1 MNPMK
6 HMIEDL
12 KMALTDWS
20 EPLMNIG
27 LLLIWGS
34 LAFIVC
40 FGVCSL

>member
-12 KMALTDWS
+12 KMVLTDWS

-27 LLLIWGS
+27 LLLIWGG
-34 LAFIVC
+34 LALIVYQA
-40 FGVCSL
+40 VCSL